1 MAAKPM
7 ILLQTP
13 HTDVADNVVEQCC
26 MWRLTTAIGS
36 VETGEVGFV
45 PESHFLREDVVEKL
59 KLMAVA
65 DVNSL
70 QADYVFDVSDCVA
83 WEL

>member
-1 MAAKPM
+1 MAKPM
-7 ILLQTP
+7 ILLQAP
-13 HTDVADNVVEQCC
+13 HTDVVSDVVEQCC
-26 MWRLTTAIGS
+26 NWKLTTAIGA
-36 VETGEVGFV
+36 VETGEVGFY
-45 PESHFLREDVVEKL
+45 PEPHLVREDIIEKL

-70 QADYVFDVSDCVA
+70 QADYVFDVSDCIT